1 MAHASMPIQYKRMYK
16 GSLDQDDIFE
26 SLEQAEE
33 YAKGPT
39 AYPGHIISALDGGKV
54 KSYIVND
61 DNTLTEQLR
70 MDELIQMLSWVE
82 ISEEEED
89 TQQKGVEQIT
99 TKSGD
104 TIVTKSGDTI
114 IFK

>member
-39 AYPGHIISALDGGKV
+39 AYPGHIISALDNGKV

-61 DNTLTEQLR
+61 NNTLTEQLR
-70 MDELIQMLSWVE
+70 MDELIQMISWVE
-82 ISEEEED
+82 ISED
-89 TQQKGVEQIT
+89 TNIQQKGVNYIT

-104 TIVTKSGDTI
+104 TIVTKNDDII